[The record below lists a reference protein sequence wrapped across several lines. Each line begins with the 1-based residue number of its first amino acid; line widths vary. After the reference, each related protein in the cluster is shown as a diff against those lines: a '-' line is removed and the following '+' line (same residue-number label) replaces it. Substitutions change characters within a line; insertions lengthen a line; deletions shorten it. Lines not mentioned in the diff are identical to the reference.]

1 MHVDTRWR
9 RGGGFDGKMTD
20 SSMQHAYL
28 LTRVKKKPSVAHNY
42 QVVAKNKKKKIKES
56 LDSLGGMLQND
67 AVTECLVSD

>member
-1 MHVDTRWR
+1 
-9 RGGGFDGKMTD
+9 
-20 SSMQHAYL
+20 MQHAYL

-42 QVVAKNKKKKIKES
+42 QVVAKNKKKRKES

>member
-1 MHVDTRWR
+1 MDMHVDTRWR

-20 SSMQHAYL
+20 HSMQHAYL
-28 LTRVKKKPSVAHNY
+28 LTRVSPQLHTTTKSSQK
-42 QVVAKNKKKKIKES
+42 QEKKIKES